1 MRKKHRRQGN
11 GRARGFETLLK
22 GHQIKKIVSKVLADG
37 WVVAQL
43 AEPIV
48 QEALCLMSSAS

>member
-22 GHQIKKIVSKVLADG
+22 GHQTKKFVSEVLAND

-48 QEALCLMSSAS
+48 QEALCLMPSAS